1 MLTRIIIFFIL
12 TITSLNAENLKNCA
26 WDNRKGIPCIVVSKT
41 PNSSDYSVAGIN
53 KTIITKEEIIRSGAV
68 DTNDILKSIQ
78 GLDVFQSGQKGQQT
92 SIFTRG
98 SESNHTLVL
107 LNGIPI
113 NDQSTTDGLHD
124 FGQDFIQTI
133 QQIEVYKGANGA
145 HFGPSAIAGAIN
157 FVTDIEYK
165 NSFSISGFDEKNN
178 SINANLSKITQNDW
192 HLNFKGASNKNKTD
206 SAIAAGNED
215 DGLKNYQLNLNAKK
229 WINENLK
236 FKSTIYSRKTEAD
249 YDSSASSE
257 DAVTSDNAMYA
268 IQTSVEQKTMNSED
282 ELTFHYH
289 NYDRKYNI
297 QEKKDIYYSES
308 LVAKGEKKL
317 NYNKKLS
324 FGYGGEYKYD
334 WGHFDKKS
342 WVEQTRG
349 HMKNFGIF
357 VNAGFKF
364 NDDQILSI
372 YSRSDDHNTTG
383 ENQTYKVNFLQYLNK
398 LKLGITHSTGLRN
411 PSLYELYGGSS
422 SYSGNTDLK
431 PEKSST
437 NEIFG
442 EYNITENIK
451 FSSTAYKTEISDRI
465 ELNSSWSQYENKVL
479 NINQEGLESSLNISG
494 NKQKISISS
503 NFSKSRNDS
512 GGHQNRRP
520 DLSYGVNYFKSFEN
534 DKFGPFDLNMIY
546 KYTGRYRD
554 WDGSGNSFQKST
566 DLLDL
571 SINKK
576 WFGSNINL
584 NITNVLNE
592 RYEKPATY
600 TQDGRQI
607 RIGFTKSF

>member
-1 MLTRIIIFFIL
+1 MLIRFIIFFIL
-12 TITSLNAENLKNCA
+12 TITSLHAEDLKNCA

-41 PNSSDYSVAGIN
+41 PNSSDYSGAGIN

-192 HLNFKGASNKNKTD
+192 HLNFKGASNKSKTD

-249 YDSSASSE
+249 YDSSASAE
-257 DAVTSDNAMYA
+257 EAVTADNTMYA

-297 QEKKDIYYSES
+297 QGKRDIYYSES
-308 LVAKGEKKL
+308 LVTKGEKKL
-317 NYNKKLS
+317 NYNNKLS
-324 FGYGGEYKYD
+324 FGYGGDYKYD

-349 HMKNFGIF
+349 HIKNFGIF

-383 ENQTYKVNFLQYLNK
+383 DNQTYKVNFLQYLNN

-422 SYSGNTDLK
+422 SYSGNTELK

-451 FSSTAYKTEISDRI
+451 FSSTAYKTEISERI
-465 ELNSSWSQYENKVL
+465 ELNSSWSQYENKL
-479 NINQEGLESSLNISG
+479 LYIDQEGLESSLNISG
-494 NKQKISISS
+494 NNQNISISS
-503 NFSKSRNDS
+503 NFSKSRNDT

-520 DLSYGVNYFKSFEN
+520 DLSYGVNYLKIFNNE
-534 DKFGPFDLNMIY
+534 KFGPLNLNMIY

-554 WDGSGNSFQKST
+554 WDGGKNSFQKST

-571 SINKK
+571 SINKN
-576 WFGSNINL
+576 WYGSNFSIK
-584 NITNVLNE
+584 ITNVLNE

-607 RIGFTKSF
+607 RFGFRKEL